1 MIGQNPIAR
10 RNQPLKKSNQT
21 AAAALACDKL

>member
-1 MIGQNPIAR
+1 MTGQTQLR